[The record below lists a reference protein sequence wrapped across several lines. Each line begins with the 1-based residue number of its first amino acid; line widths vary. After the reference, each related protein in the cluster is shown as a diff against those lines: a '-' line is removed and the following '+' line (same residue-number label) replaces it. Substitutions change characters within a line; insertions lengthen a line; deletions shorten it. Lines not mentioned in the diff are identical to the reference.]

1 MDVIEGICLFCFC
14 FCFCFWT
21 LHVASML
28 KIAFRSAI
36 LYFFLFFFCIHKYY
50 HDTPPELLS
59 FPHSAYS
66 ALFFPTFPTPTPFS
80 LAMTRFKGK
89 SPDFLQSFVSFR
101 SICALRSLFFFF
113 TSVLQ
118 WMGFVL
124 FLYCYICIFVFHGS
138 NCVAVVFIFVQ
149 HARIRWCCI
158 IFLFF
163 FFISWVYLHA
173 VRLRLRVFFF
183 FHPLC
188 VNNW

>member
-1 MDVIEGICLFCFC
+1 MSFLFLFLFLFLNFACC
-14 FCFCFWT
+14 
-21 LHVASML
+21 LHVKNSL
-28 KIAFRSAI
+28 SQCNFV
-36 LYFFLFFFCIHKYY
+36 LFHFFFCIHKYY

-149 HARIRWCCI
+149 HARIRCCCI

-163 FFISWVYLHA
+163 FLIA
-173 VRLRLRVFFF
+173 
-183 FHPLC
+183 
-188 VNNW
+188 